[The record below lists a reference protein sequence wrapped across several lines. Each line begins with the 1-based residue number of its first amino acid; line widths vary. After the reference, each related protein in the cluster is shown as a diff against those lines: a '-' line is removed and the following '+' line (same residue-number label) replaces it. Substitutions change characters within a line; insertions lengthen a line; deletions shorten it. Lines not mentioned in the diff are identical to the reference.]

1 MSNRIGKMIIIA
13 ESRDTVGEAISSL
26 LKTYIYSN

>member
-1 MSNRIGKMIIIA
+1 MIIIA